1 VPSPHSTT
9 WAHRHH
15 GPFRR
20 LGELLRADGLEAP
33 LVVDI
38 GPGAVCRALAWL
50 FPRHIE
56 SEGSWLQRRRRS
68 LARRLDT
75 LLRRLPWTKLQTFE
89 PIELSLPGV
98 ACCQVDIGCEP
109 IPYRADVIVCYN
121 VLPVLADGPR
131 AFGHVLAALKPGGL
145 LLIDNRSLRQFAAGP
160 VPLQQIDEK
169 IHRKLHEPP
178 AQRAPQAAHGLDSP
192 DIDGNIAIE
201 P

>member
-89 PIELSLPGV
+89 PIELSAVLPEHHRLVVIDAHARVLQAARDALPGV

-145 LLIDNRSLRQFAAGP
+145 LLIDNRSLRQFAPQAA
-160 VPLQQIDEK
+160 PLERIDAK
-169 IHRKLHEPP
+169 IHRKL
-178 AQRAPQAAHGLDSP
+178 A
-192 DIDGNIAIE
+192 
-201 P
+201 